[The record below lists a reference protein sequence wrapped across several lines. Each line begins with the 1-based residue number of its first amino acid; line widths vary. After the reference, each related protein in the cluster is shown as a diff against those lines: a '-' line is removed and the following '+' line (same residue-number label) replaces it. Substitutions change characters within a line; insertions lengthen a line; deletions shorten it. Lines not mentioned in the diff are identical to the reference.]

1 MEIITYA
8 LGIAFI
14 IMTAT
19 FALWH
24 YKWEYDRNF
33 KGKKLLERIVGSVSV
48 CVFISLTIW
57 VSEETSA
64 FLSILLGLVAAM
76 GFVAFCFIM
85 GAVFSLPARLRWNKK
100 IRFFGL
106 PESRFFVFPPFR
118 IPAFSSLP
126 AAETTTGYIQ
136 PPTEKDSPESV
147 RLTKYQLVRKNE
159 KNMIRHTVKLPMP
172 AVFHRHKA
180 AIPGSKYH
188 RATDCPRLSAL
199 PPTRPA
205 APVRSLSAA
214 AVRIIKMPASNFCL
228 TDTNLFNRLL
238 SR

>member
-33 KGKKLLERIVGSVSV
+33 KGKKLLERIVGSVSG

-85 GAVFSLPARLRWNKK
+85 GAVFSLPARLR
-100 IRFFGL
+100 
-106 PESRFFVFPPFR
+106 
-118 IPAFSSLP
+118 
-126 AAETTTGYIQ
+126 
-136 PPTEKDSPESV
+136 
-147 RLTKYQLVRKNE
+147 
-159 KNMIRHTVKLPMP
+159 
-172 AVFHRHKA
+172 
-180 AIPGSKYH
+180 
-188 RATDCPRLSAL
+188 
-199 PPTRPA
+199 
-205 APVRSLSAA
+205 
-214 AVRIIKMPASNFCL
+214 
-228 TDTNLFNRLL
+228 
-238 SR
+238 

>member
-100 IRFFGL
+100 NTVFRFAGK
-106 PESRFFVFPPFR
+106 PFFC
-118 IPAFSSLP
+118 FSSFSHTGLFIFARRRNDNRIHT
-126 AAETTTGYIQ
+126 AARRKRFAGIREAYEISIG
-136 PPTEKDSPESV
+136 PE
-147 RLTKYQLVRKNE
+147 NE
-159 KNMIRHTVKLPMP
+159 KNIIRHTVKLPMP